1 MLNCCAWADRAEL
14 RYQQYHD
21 QEWGKLNLD
30 ERYLYEMLVLET
42 AQAGLSWRT
51 VLQKRAHYRQAFANF
66 DVNQVAKF
74 GASDYQRLMQDPGL
88 IRNRLKIKAAIHNAQ
103 VVVRLH
109 QNHETLAG
117 LLQALVPKVIVNY
130 PQTIAEVPTQTPLS
144 AQVARAMQQRGFK
157 FIGPTTSY
165 AYLQAVGLIN
175 DHIETCSFKY
185 R

>member
-1 MLNCCAWADRAEL
+1 MLKRRAWADWADL
-14 RYQQYHD
+14 QYQQYHD

-66 DVNQVAKF
+66 DVNQVAKL

-117 LLQALVPKVIVNY
+117 LLPKVIVNH

-144 AQVARAMQQRGFK
+144 VEVTTAMQQEDFQ